1 MTTQYGEGP
10 PAQRTCA
17 AADRT
22 GHAMLH
28 TLYQQS
34 LKARAEFFIEFFALD
49 LLMDQDGTCCGVMA
63 WDLSTGQLHRYR
75 AKRSEERRVGK
86 ECGST
91 CSFRGSPV
99 N

>member
-1 MTTQYGEGP
+1 
-10 PAQRTCA
+10 
-17 AADRT
+17 
-22 GHAMLH
+22 MLH

-75 AKRSEERRVGK
+75 AKQVILATGGYGRAYFSATSRSEETTSDVQSLMRI
-86 ECGST
+86 SYDLS
-91 CSFRGSPV
+91 CSKQTQRHT
-99 N
+99 